1 MWSWQEAVAWPDFT
15 VLARR
20 MADEESELRRKFWR
34 KVKREV
40 ASVPFLENVLT
51 AHYCAFDRHTPVHVK
66 AVLVGALVYFV
77 MPDDLVPD
85 YLPIIGFA
93 DDAAVFGLAIKL
105 MSSHIARPRAAWWRA
120 CAKSRDAEAKS
131 LLYTQHDLAHRFA
144 RGQHVKRRR
153 DLG

>member
-1 MWSWQEAVAWPDFT
+1 MAAVAWPDFT
-15 VLARR
+15 VLTRR

-40 ASVPFLENVLT
+40 ASVPFLEDVLT

-93 DDAAVFGLAIKL
+93 DDAAVIGLAFKL
-105 MSSHIARPRAAWWRA
+105 MSTHIKPEHRAA
-120 CAKSRDAEAKS
+120 
-131 LLYTQHDLAHRFA
+131 A
-144 RGQHVKRRR
+144 RRKVARLRKE
-153 DLG
+153 